1 MGLYDFLI
9 KYNLEY
15 ETLVSMIHDLRGF
28 VFIDSENTIR
38 DLDVIY
44 DDVEFKKYKDGVIE

>member
-15 ETLVSMIHDLRGF
+15 ETLISMIHDLRGF
-28 VFIDSENTIR
+28 VWIDSENTIR
-38 DLDVIY
+38 DLDCIY
-44 DDVEFKKYKDGVIE
+44 DEKEFKKFKGE

>member
-1 MGLYDFLI
+1 MGLYDFLL

-44 DDVEFKKYKDGVIE
+44 NDVEFKKFKDGVIE